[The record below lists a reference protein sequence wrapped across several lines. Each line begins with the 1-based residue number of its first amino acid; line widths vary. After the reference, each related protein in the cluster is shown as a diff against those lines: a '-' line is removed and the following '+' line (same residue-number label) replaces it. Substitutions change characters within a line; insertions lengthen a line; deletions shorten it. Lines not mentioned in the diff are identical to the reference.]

1 MFTQKQKQLTAHE
14 RIMVHEIFGHTMNFL
29 EKYIEISGYYSDWE
43 QKKQIQNNE
52 ITRTDIIGNPEKAKK
67 AFSVVL
73 FGLRQALEENP
84 SPSLRNELKEEF
96 YRWIG
101 AVGINVSNCP
111 PQLKQILHG
120 FNEIL
125 EGRGEKIMED
135 VKNRKET
142 TDINA
147 PDYAERLN
155 SVFAGAQPHLVKG
168 REREKS
174 LKGKKGNEVEVT
186 NRFSGSSEQGE
197 KIFNQISQTVS
208 SHDDFHF
215 FKQKV
220 QQSASSGGVL
230 PGNPTNSEIIQDVK
244 NNLQNWRIDEITTSF
259 DNYGRTKEEKVLV
272 HQLARLNDYDR
283 EGNLNFDR
291 NPVYRW
297 KNFNAQERFEIKRA
311 KNISGDYLTNEEI
324 KWVVKEV
331 KDNPSIWVIEIIDGQ
346 TWLIHSSAQME
357 NIEVGTLIHNRQKF
371 SDSEW
376 GAIENSKIIEDI
388 KKDINSWKIE
398 NLQGKEWLVNS
409 RARKIQDEV
418 GSLLHSKQRFTDEE
432 WAEIKTALNN
442 QQSWVSQAVSSV
454 LPANYGNK
462 QNYKLEVATSQN
474 TNSQP
479 QKDNKDGKIGLIAT
493 VSVFSA
499 LVIGGV
505 ILVAKEKLKKVKK

>member
-29 EKYIEISGYYSDWE
+29 EKYIEIAEYYSDWE
-43 QKKQIQNNE
+43 KKKQIRNNE
-52 ITRTDIIGNPEKAKK
+52 ITRTDINGNPEKAKK

-96 YRWIG
+96 YRWVS

-174 LKGKKGNEVEVT
+174 LKDKKGNEVEIT
-186 NRFSGSSEQGE
+186 NRFGGSSEQGE
-197 KIFNQISQTVS
+197 KIFNQISQTVPN
-208 SHDDFHF
+208 HDDFHF

-220 QQSASSGGVL
+220 QQSASSGGIL

-244 NNLQNWRIDEITTSF
+244 NNPQNWRLDEIFTG
-259 DNYGRTKEEKVLV
+259 YEHGREKEEILLI
-272 HQLARLNDYDR
+272 HNSTQIDYDVM
-283 EGNLNFDR
+283 GNLKFAGNLIYQAEKFSQ
-291 NPVYRW
+291 
-297 KNFNAQERFEIKRA
+297 AEIK
-311 KNISGDYLTNEEI
+311 EI
-324 KWVVKEV
+324 KQALNVSENDESRQVIEEV
-331 KDNPSIWVIEIIDGQ
+331 KQNGGHWKIEVIQEQ
-346 TWLIHSSAQME
+346 TWLIHDSAQ
-357 NIEVGTLIHNRQKF
+357 
-371 SDSEW
+371 
-376 GAIENSKIIEDI
+376 
-388 KKDINSWKIE
+388 
-398 NLQGKEWLVNS
+398 
-409 RARKIQDEV
+409 RKQDEV
-418 GSLLHSKQRFTDEE
+418 GHLIHPKQRFTDEE
-432 WAEIKTALNN
+432 WAEVENALN
-442 QQSWVSQAVSSV
+442 SSRAVSSV
-454 LPANYGNK
+454 LPTNYGNK

-499 LVIGGV
+499 VVIGGV
-505 ILVAKEKLKKVKK
+505 ILVAKKKLNKKVKK